1 MRLNEIY
8 VGVVF
13 IVVDVAKHFA
23 TNTDCQ
29 KIYDQTVSH
38 SQNFWYSLSIAGNKT
53 IRLALFKINLL
64 VIEWLL

>member
-38 SQNFWYSLSIAGNKT
+38 SQNSWCSLSIAGNKT
-53 IRLALFKINLL
+53 IRLALFINQ
-64 VIEWLL
+64 VAWKNDC